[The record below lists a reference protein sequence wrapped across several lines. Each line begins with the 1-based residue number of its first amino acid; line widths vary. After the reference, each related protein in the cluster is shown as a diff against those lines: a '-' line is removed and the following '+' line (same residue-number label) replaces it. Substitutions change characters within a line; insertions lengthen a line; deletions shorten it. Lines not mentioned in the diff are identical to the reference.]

1 MAQID
6 LGKLKFQWKGN
17 YADST
22 AYEVDDV
29 VFDKGSTW
37 VVTAGI
43 TTANTTDP
51 EASSSFDRMVSGFNY
66 RNAYDAAVTYYL
78 NDLVLHS
85 NVVYRY
91 INNTPASGNTPPVGS
106 HWAVFL
112 PNTSGN
118 TLTNAGDIIVQ
129 SNALAS
135 TRLGIGTNGSQL
147 MTVVDPLEDFPT
159 HEKVD
164 YTVNTTGSNTAV
176 LTDQAGNNV
185 GGGGNSANA
194 SITLS
199 RGRRYYFQ
207 VPAGATYS
215 FKDTNASGY
224 SNSGTGG
231 RILPCSVGVGTSAI
245 VGAGGVFCFHPNTDT
260 VGFPTTGIKLRNE
273 GGGSDE
279 VSITLVPLRFTPKY
293 REDYK
298 PSSVDIDY
306 KESFSEVV
314 HFASNGVNIYTVG
327 VGTNY
332 YMPTFLKRFGAGQH
346 SGGSP
351 KAGIY
356 RAGMMIPR
364 NKIPFMWGNFYHD
377 GTNNYYYWHGKG
389 GRDMQNMAPV
399 SYVPRFPSFLE
410 QAIAGNP
417 DYAKFL
423 TDRYGNDLGFTNGKN
438 KAPYLPIIE
447 AQPAYNRMMCL
458 SINGILFMSGYNN
471 YGTAGYGGT
480 NNKAFP
486 VPVPFFDTDRSTQLT
501 GANYPKIKQY
511 RYSGSTGDQSTNYMS
526 CFAIDTEGFLYT
538 WGYNGYKQL
547 RTGNTTNSY
556 YASRIPKSFFGDRPI
571 VYITLAGC
579 RYPAVYAITDDGRC
593 WSWGQNDHGQLGN
606 DNTTD
611 QDTPVDMTAV
621 SGSPL
626 NGKKIRHVMG
636 HDGGNANVARVW
648 FLTTDGEVFYCGN
661 NENYGNY
668 SGVISSSSSVNLD
681 LPTALTDAA
690 TTINSDGQKVV
701 AMYTSGGRYSTQW
714 FITDG
719 GNSGES
725 ASKCYACGNNS
736 EGEMGAGADQADG
749 NAAGNWKLKEIEFDS
764 GPPTMGSN
772 SGAVTGTRSTF
783 LTGGAN
789 ANKMHIG
796 RIVKVICHAWASNTT
811 FPVMALDEFGQV
823 FVTGEWAAWN
833 PAGYYNNDNSIDF
846 HGTNDFTT
854 RFVKCY
860 TQPEP
865 FIDITFYNKAAES
878 EVAYMGVGESGT
890 VYVGGY
896 GGYSN
901 LGNKTSYSMDGWTK
915 LLSV

>member
-37 VVTAGI
+37 VVTAAI
-43 TTANTTDP
+43 TGSNTTDP
-51 EASSSFDRMVSGFNY
+51 EANSSFDRMVSGYNY
-66 RNAYDAAVTYYL
+66 RNAYDAAITYYL

-85 NVVYRY
+85 NTVYRY
-91 INNTPASGNTPPVGS
+91 INNTPASGNTPPAGS

-118 TLTNAGDIIVQ
+118 TLTSAGDIIVQ

-135 TRLGIGTNGSQL
+135 TRLGIGTNGSHL
-147 MTVVDPLEDFPT
+147 MSVVDPLEDFPT

-164 YTVNTTGSNTAV
+164 YSVNTTGSNTAV
-176 LTDQAGNNV
+176 LTDQRGNNV
-185 GGGGNSANA
+185 GGGGDSANA

-207 VPAGATYS
+207 VPPGATYS
-215 FKDTNASGY
+215 FKDTNAGTY
-224 SNSGTGG
+224 SNSSAGG
-231 RILPCSVGVGTSAI
+231 RIIPCSVGVGTSSI

-273 GGGSDE
+273 GGGTDE

-293 REDYK
+293 REDFK
-298 PSSVDIDY
+298 HTSIDIDF
-306 KESFSEVV
+306 KESFSEITPLG
-314 HFASNGVNIYTVG
+314 SNGVNIYTVG

-332 YMPTFLKRFGAGQH
+332 YMPTFLKRFGAGQIA
-346 SGGSP
+346 GGSP

-356 RAGMMIPR
+356 RAGVIIPR
-364 NKIPFMWGNFYHD
+364 NKIPLMWGNFYND
-377 GTNNYYYWHGKG
+377 SGNLYYYWHGKG
-389 GRDMQNMAPV
+389 GRDMTNQAV
-399 SYVPRFPSFLE
+399 TSYAPRFPNFLE
-410 QAIAGNP
+410 QAIAGNT

-423 TDRYGNDLGFTNGKN
+423 TDIHGNDLNFHN
-438 KAPYLPIIE
+438 KTTYLPIIE
-447 AQPAYNRMMCL
+447 CQPGYYAMMTL
-458 SINGILFMSGYNN
+458 SINGILFYSGYNN
-471 YGTAGYGGT
+471 YGMSGDGGT

-486 VPVPFFDTDRSTQLT
+486 VPIPFFDTDRSTQLT
-501 GANYPKIKQY
+501 GASYPKIKQF
-511 RYSGSTGDQSTNYMS
+511 RFSGSNGDSSSGYVS
-526 CFAIDTEGFLYT
+526 AFAIDTEGFLYT
-538 WGYNGYKQL
+538 WGYNAYKQL

-556 YASRIPKSFFGDRPI
+556 YPSRIPKSFFGDRPI
-571 VYITLAGC
+571 VYITTAGN
-579 RYPAVYAITDDGRC
+579 RYPSVYAITDDGRC

-621 SGSPL
+621 SGSNL

-661 NENYGNY
+661 NESYGNY
-668 SGVISSSSSVNLD
+668 SGVILSSSSTNQD
-681 LPTALTDAA
+681 LPAPLTDAA

-701 AMYTSGGRYSTQW
+701 AMYSSGGRYSTQW

-725 ASKCYACGNNS
+725 ASKCYACGNNTQ
-736 EGEMGAGADQADG
+736 GEMGTGSNTAHGSAS
-749 NAAGNWKLKEIEFDS
+749 GNWRLKEIEFDS

-772 SGAVTGTRSTF
+772 TGAVTGTRSTF

-789 ANKMHIG
+789 AGKMHIG
-796 RIVKVICHAWASNTT
+796 RIVKVVEHAWASNTS

-823 FVTGEWAAWN
+823 FVTGEWASWN

-846 HGTNDFTT
+846 QGSNDHST

-860 TQPEP
+860 IQPEP
-865 FIDITFYNKAAES
+865 FIDISFYNKTAES
-878 EVAYMGVGESGT
+878 ETAYMGVGESGQ

-896 GGYSN
+896 GGWST
-901 LGNKTSYSMDGWTK
+901 LGTKNNYAMDGWLK
-915 LLSV
+915 LRDQ

>member
-51 EASSSFDRMVSGFNY
+51 EASSSFDRMVSGYNY

-164 YTVNTTGSNTAV
+164 YSVNTTGSNTAV

-215 FKDTNASGY
+215 FKDTNAGGY

-231 RILPCSVGVGTSAI
+231 RILPCSVGVGTSSI

-273 GGGSDE
+273 GGGTDE

-293 REDYK
+293 REDFK
-298 PSSVDIDY
+298 HTSIDIDF
-306 KESFSEVV
+306 KESFSEITPLG
-314 HFASNGVNIYTVG
+314 SNGVNIHTIG

-332 YMPTFLKRFGAGQH
+332 YMPTFLKRFGAGQI

-356 RAGMMIPR
+356 RAGVIIPR
-364 NKIPFMWGNFYHD
+364 DKIPLMWGNFYHESS
-377 GTNNYYYWHGKG
+377 NLYYYWHGKG
-389 GRDMQNMAPV
+389 GRDMSNQAV
-399 SYVPRFPSFLE
+399 TSYAPRFPNFLE
-410 QAIAGNP
+410 QAIAGNT

-423 TDRYGNDLGFTNGKN
+423 TDIHGNDLNFPN
-438 KAPYLPIIE
+438 KPTYLPIIE
-447 AQPAYNRMMCL
+447 CQPAYYAMMTL
-458 SINGILFMSGYNN
+458 SINGILFFSGYNN
-471 YGTAGYGGT
+471 YGIAGDGGT
-480 NNKAFP
+480 NNKAYP
-486 VPVPFFDTDRSTQLT
+486 VPIPFFDTDRSTQLT
-501 GANYPKIKQY
+501 GTSYPKIKQF
-511 RYSGSTGDQSTNYMS
+511 RFSGSAGDVSSGYVS
-526 CFAIDTEGFLYT
+526 AYAIDTEGFLYT
-538 WGYNGYKQL
+538 WGYNAYKQL

-556 YASRIPKSFFGDRPI
+556 YPSRIAKSFFGNRPI
-571 VYITLAGC
+571 VYITTAGN
-579 RYPAVYAITDDGRC
+579 RYASVFAITDDGRC
-593 WSWGQNDHGQLGN
+593 WSWGQNDDGQLGN

-636 HDGGNANVARVW
+636 HDGGNSNESRVW

-661 NENYGNY
+661 NESYGNY
-668 SGVISSSSSVNLD
+668 SGVISSSSSTNLD

-701 AMYTSGGRYSTQW
+701 AMYTSGGRYCTQW

-725 ASKCYACGNNS
+725 ASKCYACGNNTQ
-736 EGEMGAGADQADG
+736 GEMGTGSDLAHGSAS
-749 NAAGNWKLKEIEFDS
+749 GNWRLKEIEFDS

-772 SGAVTGTRSTF
+772 TGAVTGTRSTF

-789 ANKMHIG
+789 AGKMHIG
-796 RIVKVICHAWASNTT
+796 RIVKVVEHAWASNTT
-811 FPVMALDEFGQV
+811 YPVMALDEFGQV
-823 FVTGEWAAWN
+823 FVTGEWATYN

-846 HGTNDFTT
+846 QSANDYTT

-860 TQPEP
+860 IQPEP

-878 EVAYMGVGESGT
+878 ETAYMGVGESGQ

-896 GGYSN
+896 GGWST
-901 LGNKTSYSMDGWTK
+901 LGTKNNYAMDGWLK
-915 LLSV
+915 LRGQ

>member
-164 YTVNTTGSNTAV
+164 YSVNTTGSNTAV

-215 FKDTNASGY
+215 FKDTNAGGY

-245 VGAGGVFCFHPNTDT
+245 FGAGGVFCFHPNTDT

-273 GGGSDE
+273 GGGTDE

-293 REDYK
+293 REDFK
-298 PSSVDIDY
+298 HTSIDIDF
-306 KESFSEVV
+306 KESFSEITPLGN
-314 HFASNGVNIYTVG
+314 NGVNIHTIG

-332 YMPTFLKRFGAGQH
+332 YMPTFLKRFGAGQNA
-346 SGGSP
+346 GASP

-356 RAGMMIPR
+356 RAGVIIPR
-364 NKIPFMWGNFYHD
+364 DKIPLMWGNFYHD
-377 GTNNYYYWHGKG
+377 SGNLYYYWHGKG
-389 GRDMQNMAPV
+389 GRDMTNQAV
-399 SYVPRFPSFLE
+399 TSYAPRFPNFLE
-410 QAIAGNP
+410 QAIAGNT

-423 TDRYGNDLGFTNGKN
+423 TDIHGNDLNFPN
-438 KAPYLPIIE
+438 KPTYLPIIE
-447 AQPAYNRMMCL
+447 CQPAYYAMMTL
-458 SINGILFMSGYNN
+458 SINGILFFSGYNN
-471 YGTAGYGGT
+471 YGMSGDGGT
-480 NNKAFP
+480 NNKAYP
-486 VPVPFFDTDRSTQLT
+486 VPIPFFDTDRSTQLT
-501 GANYPKIKQY
+501 GASYPKIKQF
-511 RYSGSTGDQSTNYMS
+511 RFSGSSGDVSSGYVS
-526 CFAIDTEGFLYT
+526 AYAIDTEGFLYT
-538 WGYNGYKQL
+538 WGYNAYKQL

-556 YASRIPKSFFGDRPI
+556 YPSRIPKSFFGNRPI
-571 VYITLAGC
+571 VYITTAGN
-579 RYPAVYAITDDGRC
+579 RYAAVYAITDDGRC
-593 WSWGQNDHGQLGN
+593 WSWGQNDHGQLAN
-606 DNTTD
+606 DNETD
-611 QDTPVDMTAV
+611 QDTPVDITAV
-621 SGSPL
+621 SGSNL

-636 HDGGNANVARVW
+636 HDGGNSNVARVW
-648 FLTTDGEVFYCGN
+648 FLTTDGEVFYAGN
-661 NENYGNY
+661 NETYGNY
-668 SGVISSSSSVNLD
+668 SGAISSSSSVDLD

-701 AMYTSGGRYSTQW
+701 AMYTSGGRYCTQW

-725 ASKCYACGNNS
+725 ASKCYACGNNTQ
-736 EGEMGAGADQADG
+736 GEMGTGSDLAHGSAS
-749 NAAGNWKLKEIEFDS
+749 GNWRLKEIEFDS

-772 SGAVTGTRSTF
+772 TGAVTGTRSTF

-789 ANKMHIG
+789 AGKMHIG
-796 RIVKVICHAWASNTT
+796 RIVKVVEHAWASNTT
-811 FPVMALDEFGQV
+811 YPVMALDEFGQV
-823 FVTGEWAAWN
+823 FVTGEWATYN

-846 HGTNDFTT
+846 QSANDYTT

-860 TQPEP
+860 IQPEP
-865 FIDITFYNKAAES
+865 FIDITFYNRAAES
-878 EVAYMGVGESGT
+878 ETAYMGVGESGQ

-896 GGYSN
+896 GGWST
-901 LGNKTSYSMDGWTK
+901 LGTKNNYAMDGWLK
-915 LLSV
+915 LPGQ